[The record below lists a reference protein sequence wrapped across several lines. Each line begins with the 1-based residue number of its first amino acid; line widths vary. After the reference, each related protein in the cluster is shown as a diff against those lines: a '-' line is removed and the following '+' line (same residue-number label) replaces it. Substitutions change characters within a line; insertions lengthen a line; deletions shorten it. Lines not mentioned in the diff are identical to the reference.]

1 MKVKLE
7 SLYKEL
13 SEELNLPQSH
23 VEIICNFVFRFMK
36 QDIVEKNEAKALM
49 MPFFGKLT
57 MRPHLIRNREN
68 EERKA
73 RLRSEEH
80 SNSLEELN

>member
-23 VEIICNFVFRFMK
+23 IEIICNFVFRFMR
-36 QDIVEKNEAKALM
+36 QEMVDKNEAKALM

-57 MRPHLIRNREN
+57 MRPHLIRERNN

-73 RLRSEEH
+73 KLRSEKYTD
-80 SNSLEELN
+80 SLEELN